1 MPYIKSEPDELDLN
15 NGYTNF
21 NSNQNFSFQNNF
33 NGGVD
38 PSELSMG
45 QNYNFAGH
53 GMSNS
58 YIGGGGSFIDDDLLN
73 DMSPAGQLEYGHNMP
88 NGQMN
93 NIYSH
98 TPDGAPI
105 QSPFVGGFDYSQFS
119 RMNSIPQHM
128 SPHQSAFMN
137 KRPSIQAQ
145 GRKPSH
151 NAPMTPRTA
160 AMASLH
166 IGTPEQNGR
175 PIRAPNSG
183 SRHQK
188 TMSGQ
193 FDGTPGSA
201 HSVLDS
207 PLSSPSNLAHHSGY
221 IHYSHYCPNTNYVVE
236 YPKPSIASMHPCL
249 PKWRIRNRKKP
260 RNVDVELATM
270 PLSAEDETTSMN
282 VSTICHN

>member
-15 NGYTNF
+15 NGYTHF
-21 NSNQNFSFQNNF
+21 NPNQNFSFQNNF

-45 QNYNFAGH
+45 NQNFNFGGQ

-58 YIGGGGSFIDDDLLN
+58 FMGVGSGNSYIDDDLLN
-73 DMSPAGQLEYGHNMP
+73 DLSPSGQLDYGHNMNP
-88 NGQMN
+88 NGHMHN
-93 NIYSH
+93 GYSH

-105 QSPFVGGFDYSQFS
+105 QSPFMGGFEYSQY

-128 SPHQSAFMN
+128 SPHQGSYMS
-137 KRPSIQAQ
+137 KRPSMQAQ
-145 GRKPSH
+145 GRKSSH
-151 NAPMTPRTA
+151 NVPMTPRTA

-175 PIRAPNSG
+175 AIRAPNAG

-188 TMSGQ
+188 TLSGQ

-201 HSVLDS
+201 HSLLDS
-207 PLSSPSNLAHHSGY
+207 PLSSPSNLAHHPG
-221 IHYSHYCPNTNYVVE
+221 
-236 YPKPSIASMHPCL
+236 
-249 PKWRIRNRKKP
+249 
-260 RNVDVELATM
+260 
-270 PLSAEDETTSMN
+270 
-282 VSTICHN
+282 